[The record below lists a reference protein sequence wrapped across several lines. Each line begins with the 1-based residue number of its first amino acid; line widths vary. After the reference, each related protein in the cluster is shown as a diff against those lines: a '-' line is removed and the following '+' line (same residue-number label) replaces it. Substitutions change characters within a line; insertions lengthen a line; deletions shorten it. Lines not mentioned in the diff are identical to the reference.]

1 MRLHHFTYEQK
12 KDAGQYEVVIVN
24 CENGMEIQIHESP
37 TGRSVQIHAG
47 SARVYPI
54 ATEVKP

>member
-1 MRLHHFTYEQK
+1 MRLHHFTYEPK
-12 KDAGQYEVVIVN
+12 KDVGQYEVVIVN

-47 SARVYPI
+47 SDRVYPKV
-54 ATEVKP
+54 EP

>member
-37 TGRSVQIHAG
+37 TGRSVRIHAG
-47 SARVYPI
+47 SDKIYPK
-54 ATEVKP
+54 AET